1 MPIKEREDHF
11 TIAQVA
17 KDLRLDIEQVEQLIT
32 KGALRMA
39 VPSAE
44 VEEISSLSD
53 PLQSTAWYG
62 RADPLD
68 HFADA
73 TGLNLPQQDRQDCD
87 LSPPAW
93 GMENAKNVETSLLA
107 DLPKYLYLKLAP
119 PNQSDDVTDA
129 DSGSNLSFR
138 SDEFE
143 IFSGEK
149 VRIVFVEDINL
160 LGWADEPDYRRRV
173 LSINISEPVISR
185 EEKERFKAEYY
196 VEEKQLTEPE
206 KENLLKLIGVL
217 AHSYANLAKKHGAA
231 KFMKGDAVNFRQVAE
246 QMDYELD
253 HMGVEDKQ
261 GIGIETNQRK
271 ISAGLKLLE
280 SFKGHKSK

>member
-73 TGLNLPQQDRQDCD
+73 TGLNLPQQDRKDCD
-87 LSPPAW
+87 LSPSAW
-93 GMENAKNVETSLLA
+93 GMANAKNVETSLLA

-119 PNQSDDVTDA
+119 PNQSDDVTNA
-129 DSGSNLSFR
+129 ESGSNLSFR
-138 SDEFE
+138 PDEFE
-143 IFSGEK
+143 IFSGER
-149 VRIVFVEDINL
+149 VRIVFVEDVNFFISK
-160 LGWADEPDYRRRV
+160 DEPEYRRRV

-185 EEKERFKAEYY
+185 EEKERFMDEYY
-196 VEEKQLTEPE
+196 VEEKPLKDSER
-206 KENLLKLIGVL
+206 ENLLKLIGVL
-217 AHSYANLAKKHGAA
+217 AHSYANLAKKNGSP
-231 KFMKGDAVNFRQVAE
+231 KFLNDDEVNFSQVAE
-246 QMDYELD
+246 QIDQELD
-253 HMGVEDKQ
+253 HMGVEDKR
-261 GIGIETNQRK
+261 GIGIETNQKK
-271 ISAGLKLLE
+271 ISQGLKLLKAV
-280 SFKGHKSK
+280 KGYKP